1 MAVSLEKIDM
11 LMERANISYKEA
23 KDALEMHDGDMVE
36 ALIYLEASNKTAYS
50 KPSPKPNRPPHPHP
64 RSGQRRNQKQNN
76 DFFDDMKKFFAKM
89 HKTSFVVGNKGKR
102 VLDIPLTIAAL
113 LILFTMPVSM
123 FLLIVPYL
131 FGYKISILDNE
142 GKNVNFDKTFHFGED
157 KEEAPKENED
167 RME

>member
-23 KDALEMHDGDMVE
+23 KEALEMHDGDMVE
-36 ALIYLEASNKTAYS
+36 ALIHLEASNKTAYAKS
-50 KPSPKPNRPPHPHP
+50 TQRPNRPPHPHHH
-64 RSGQRRNQKQNN
+64 SGSRRNQRQNS
-76 DFFDDMKKFFAKM
+76 DFFEDVRKFFAKM

-142 GKNVNFDKTFHFGED
+142 GKNFNFEKTFSFGDD